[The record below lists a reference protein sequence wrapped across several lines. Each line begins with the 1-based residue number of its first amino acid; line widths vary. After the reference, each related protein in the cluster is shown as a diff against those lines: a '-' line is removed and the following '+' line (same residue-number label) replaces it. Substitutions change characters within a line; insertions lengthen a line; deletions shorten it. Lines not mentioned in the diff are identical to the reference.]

1 MELFAVH
8 VADILLLHGGRCR
21 RVGGVEL
28 SIGGRFLG
36 ADGIVLSIGT
46 DHDGPQQ
53 VRAVNIH
60 PRIPQD
66 AQGLLVGVAVLV
78 VHTTGDDAHLGQDG
92 VQEDVAR
99 AGAGAVVAH
108 LQNICLQVGTAV
120 HKVALRIRFHIAGEQ
135 KAGGAVVHPQNDG
148 GIVGVVILRHRAQH
162 GHSGAAQRPDRA
174 RSGHFHLQALLPGV
188 LNEVLKA
195 LGGGFRHGAV
205 HMVCRE
211 IGQRSGQAA
220 HMILVG
226 VGAEHILQLLHTE
239 ILQVRDDIAAI
250 VHVAA
255 VVEHIL
261 AVTFH
266 QHAQGL
272 PHIQEVHLE
281 VGGLAVSGRLGSAD
295 RRGAAAR
302 HHRRGIT
309 GGKAKGQRRR
319 QGQSGNAPPEA
330 YFFFFEVFHTVFSFC

>member
-1 MELFAVH
+1 
-8 VADILLLHGGRCR
+8 
-21 RVGGVEL
+21 
-28 SIGGRFLG
+28 
-36 ADGIVLSIGT
+36 
-46 DHDGPQQ
+46 
-53 VRAVNIH
+53 
-60 PRIPQD
+60 
-66 AQGLLVGVAVLV
+66 
-78 VHTTGDDAHLGQDG
+78 
-92 VQEDVAR
+92 
-99 AGAGAVVAH
+99 
-108 LQNICLQVGTAV
+108 
-120 HKVALRIRFHIAGEQ
+120 
-135 KAGGAVVHPQNDG
+135 
-148 GIVGVVILRHRAQH
+148 
-162 GHSGAAQRPDRA
+162 
-174 RSGHFHLQALLPGV
+174 
-188 LNEVLKA
+188 
-195 LGGGFRHGAV
+195 
-205 HMVCRE
+205 MVCRE

-226 VGAEHILQLLHTE
+226 VGAEHILQLLHAE

-272 PHIQEVHLE
+272 PHIQEVHLK

-319 QGQSGNAPPEA
+319 QGQSGNAPPKA
-330 YFFFFEVFHTVFSFC
+330 YFFFFEVFHAVFSFC